1 MVSSGGNEVNPG
13 LDRAGI
19 LTAALASLFAFA
31 IGVAVGFVA
40 TFTHAQYA
48 PWGLV
53 AGLAV
58 IAALIVGFRL
68 VFGSR
73 IIAGAAALGVVAASF
88 VLMLPGA
95 GGSVFVTD
103 SPIGYVWAIAPAL
116 IGVVVAAWPHRRTTA
131 P

>member
-1 MVSSGGNEVNPG
+1 MRQGI
-13 LDRAGI
+13 DRAGT

-31 IGVAVGFVA
+31 IGAAVGFVT
-40 TFTHAQYA
+40 TFTHGQYA

-58 IAALIVGFRL
+58 IAALVVGFRL

-73 IIAGAAALGVVAASF
+73 VIAGAAALGVVAGTF

-95 GGSVFVTD
+95 GGAAFVAD
-103 SPIGYVWAIAPAL
+103 SPAGYVWAIAPVV
-116 IGVVVAAWPHRRTTA
+116 IGLVTAVWPHRPMSA
-131 P
+131 S